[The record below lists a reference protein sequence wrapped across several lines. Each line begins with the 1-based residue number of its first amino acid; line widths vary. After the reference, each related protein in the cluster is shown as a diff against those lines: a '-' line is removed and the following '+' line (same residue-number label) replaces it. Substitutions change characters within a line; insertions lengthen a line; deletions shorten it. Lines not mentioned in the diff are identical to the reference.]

1 MNCYFHKEKH
11 FDTLIEE
18 TKNWNSPQE
27 TLEFVMSRQMQTF
40 SFNPPINL
48 DEEVKWL
55 LVAASF
61 EATNSVL
68 NITDENNSF
77 SISTPGH
84 WNSEDGEESINKL
97 KKLLELRSKND
108 IELHVKEARKR
119 RKKNKKMRE

>member
-1 MNCYFHKEKH
+1 
-11 FDTLIEE
+11 
-18 TKNWNSPQE
+18 
-27 TLEFVMSRQMQTF
+27 MSRQMQTF

-55 LVAASF
+55 LIAASF
-61 EATNSVL
+61 EATNSVF

-119 RKKNKKMRE
+119 RNQTKKWENDYLSLSDLDTRKNFISKELKKVK